1 MSDRPHRARKPNKK
15 YDKRDFVSGDEQ
27 SSSSKSESLSES
39 SDTIPG
45 CMSSSFLRKYFKC
58 STHLLDDTS
67 QRPTSSTPRR
77 KRRLHDS
84 RTSTKDKKKKRQYWM
99 LYSQRE
105 MIQRLTDLCSKVDN
119 LEAQVRRLVA
129 ASTPLPIEEG
139 PAWQQVSSLAAYD
152 RLCAALSDGQYRR
165 RLICYLSGAG
175 GENTSAFAGRIF
187 NTLFTEDV
195 TEFLTFYGKKPGSRA
210 FFGSQIYDLILDV
223 FNKWCASHASDR
235 QKLEDAF
242 KNVFKRAHDRQQ
254 RKCNKASTSV
264 FQNDTQPS
272 ADLDKTPNEN
282 L

>member
-1 MSDRPHRARKPNKK
+1 MRTMSDRPHRARKPNKK

-39 SDTIPG
+39 SETIPG
-45 CMSSSFLRKYFKC
+45 CMSSSY
-58 STHLLDDTS
+58 
-67 QRPTSSTPRR
+67 Q
-77 KRRLHDS
+77 
-84 RTSTKDKKKKRQYWM
+84 
-99 LYSQRE
+99 E

-223 FNKWCASHASDR
+223 FNKWCVSPASDR

-242 KNVFKRAHDRQQ
+242 ENVFKRAHDRQQ

-264 FQNDTQPS
+264 LQNDTQPA

>member
-1 MSDRPHRARKPNKK
+1 MRTMSDRPHRARK

-39 SDTIPG
+39 SETIPG
-45 CMSSSFLRKYFKC
+45 CMSSSFLR
-58 STHLLDDTS
+58 
-67 QRPTSSTPRR
+67 
-77 KRRLHDS
+77 
-84 RTSTKDKKKKRQYWM
+84 
-99 LYSQRE
+99 
-105 MIQRLTDLCSKVDN
+105 
-119 LEAQVRRLVA
+119 
-129 ASTPLPIEEG
+129 
-139 PAWQQVSSLAAYD
+139 
-152 RLCAALSDGQYRR
+152 
-165 RLICYLSGAG
+165 
-175 GENTSAFAGRIF
+175 
-187 NTLFTEDV
+187 
-195 TEFLTFYGKKPGSRA
+195 SRA

-264 FQNDTQPS
+264 LQNDTQPA

>member
-1 MSDRPHRARKPNKK
+1 MVPSD
-15 YDKRDFVSGDEQ
+15 D
-27 SSSSKSESLSES
+27 SSSSTS
-39 SDTIPG
+39 SDSSTTSTE
-45 CMSSSFLRKYFKC
+45 SSSF
-58 STHLLDDTS
+58 SE
-67 QRPTSSTPRR
+67 
-77 KRRLHDS
+77 DS
-84 RTSTKDKKKKRQYWM
+84 
-99 LYSQRE
+99 E
-105 MIQRLTDLCSKVDN
+105 FEVDN
-119 LEAQVRRLVA
+119 VSTNEPGSSSGLTQPVGEGKRTLLEPLGRWAARSKTPHVHVNALLKILKPFHPELPLDVRTLLG
-129 ASTPLPIEEG
+129 SSSD
-139 PAWQQVSSLAAYD
+139 PAPFTAMGS
-152 RLCAALSDGQYRR
+152 
-165 RLICYLSGAG
+165 G

-264 FQNDTQPS
+264 LQNDTQPA